1 MQLFTKQKI
10 EKQLQNW
17 NFASR
22 IANLIEHFQLTEN
35 WVWLNQ
41 TKFSKKKEKITLNCL
56 YVYYHTFCDD
66 FSQEESAEE
75 IIPTAGDVQFL
86 SY

>member
-1 MQLFTKQKI
+1 MEFCLSNRSLDRALSTDRKLGLV
-10 EKQLQNW
+10 EP
-17 NFASR
+17 
-22 IANLIEHFQLTEN
+22 
-35 WVWLNQ
+35 NQ
-41 TKFSKKKEKITLNCL
+41 VFKKKKEEEITLNCL

-75 IIPTAGDVQFL
+75 IIPTAGVVQFL